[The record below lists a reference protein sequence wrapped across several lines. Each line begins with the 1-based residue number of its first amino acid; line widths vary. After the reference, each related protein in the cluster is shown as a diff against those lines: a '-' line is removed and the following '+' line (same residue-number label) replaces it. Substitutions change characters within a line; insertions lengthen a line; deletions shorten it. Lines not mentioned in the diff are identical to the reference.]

1 METFTIYFEF
11 SGHKFKHKVI
21 AENKGKAKAKAIR
34 ELANKI
40 NIVKI
45 EEEKDPTIE
54 FFKDI
59 FNFK

>member
-21 AENKGKAKAKAIR
+21 AENKQKAKAKALA
-34 ELANKI
+34 ELASKI

-45 EEEKDPTIE
+45 EKEKDPTIE

-59 FNFK
+59 FNLE

>member
-21 AENKGKAKAKAIR
+21 AENKEKAKIKALR
-34 ELANKI
+34 ELASKI

-45 EEEKDPTIE
+45 KEEIDPTVE
-54 FFKDI
+54 FLKDI
-59 FNFK
+59 FNLK